1 METIQSFGIGLAYV
15 VLGVVVLIIAKIV
28 KDFLTPYKID
38 EELTTKDNPALGLA
52 ISGYFAGVLIVF
64 IGAVMGPNLEYESL
78 GELVISL
85 GIDFLFA
92 LGGIVALNIGRWVV
106 DKFVLTQFSTTKEII
121 QDRNAGTGA
130 VECGGFIATGLIVAG
145 AIYGEGGERWWWT
158 LLSVVVFFVLGQVVL
173 VLFAKFYQWITRYD
187 IHAEIERDNVAAG
200 VALGSSMIAIGI
212 IVLKGTAID
221 FDTDSGSEWLDSFL
235 WFAIYAVLGFVLLM
249 ILRKVTDALFLPG
262 TTIQHE
268 IATDRNLNAAW
279 IEGVVAIGIATMVF
293 VLL

>member
-1 METIQSFGIGLAYV
+1 ME
-15 VLGVVVLIIAKIV
+15 
-28 KDFLTPYKID
+28 
-38 EELTTKDNPALGLA
+38 
-52 ISGYFAGVLIVF
+52 
-64 IGAVMGPNLEYESL
+64 
-78 GELVISL
+78 
-85 GIDFLFA
+85 
-92 LGGIVALNIGRWVV
+92 R
-106 DKFVLTQFSTTKEII
+106 
-121 QDRNAGTGA
+121 
-130 VECGGFIATGLIVAG
+130 GGFIATGLIVAG

-200 VALGSSMIAIGI
+200 VALSSSMIAIGI

-221 FDTDSGSEWLDSFL
+221 FDTDSGSEWLGSFL

>member
-1 METIQSFGIGLAYV
+1 METIQSLGIGLAYV
-15 VLGVVVLIIAKIV
+15 VLGIVVLIIAKIV

-64 IGAVMGPNLEYESL
+64 LGAVMGPNLEYESL

>member
-1 METIQSFGIGLAYV
+1 M
-15 VLGVVVLIIAKIV
+15 
-28 KDFLTPYKID
+28 
-38 EELTTKDNPALGLA
+38 
-52 ISGYFAGVLIVF
+52 
-64 IGAVMGPNLEYESL
+64 
-78 GELVISL
+78 
-85 GIDFLFA
+85 
-92 LGGIVALNIGRWVV
+92 
-106 DKFVLTQFSTTKEII
+106 
-121 QDRNAGTGA
+121 
-130 VECGGFIATGLIVAG
+130 ECGGFIATGLIVAG

-221 FDTDSGSEWLDSFL
+221 FDTDSGAEWLDSFL

>member
-1 METIQSFGIGLAYV
+1 METIQSLGIGLAYV
-15 VLGVVVLIIAKIV
+15 VLGVVVLIIAKIIM
-28 KDFLTPYKID
+28 DFLTPYKID
-38 EELTTKDNPALGLA
+38 EELTTKNNPALGLA
-52 ISGYFAGVLIVF
+52 MTGYFAGVLIVF
-64 IGAVMGPNLEYESL
+64 LGAVMGPNLEYESL

-130 VECGGFIATGLIVAG
+130 VECGGFIATALIVAG
-145 AIYGEGGERWWWT
+145 AIYGEGGESWWKA

-221 FDTDSGSEWLDSFL
+221 FDTDSGSEWVDSFL
-235 WFAIYAVLGFVLLM
+235 WFAVYAVLGFALLM

>member
-38 EELTTKDNPALGLA
+38 EELTTKNNLAVGLA
-52 ISGYFAGVLIVF
+52 MTGYFAGVLIVF
-64 IGAVMGPNLEYESL
+64 LGAVMGPNLEYESL
-78 GELVISL
+78 GELTIAL

-92 LGGIVALNIGRWVV
+92 LGGIVALNIGRWVI

-130 VECGGFIATGLIVAG
+130 VECGGFIATALIVAG
-145 AIYGEGGERWWWT
+145 AIYGEGGESWWFA
-158 LLSVVVFFVLGQVVL
+158 LLSVVVFFVFGQGVL
-173 VLFAKFYQWITRYD
+173 VLFAMFYQWITRYD

-221 FDTDSGSEWLDSFL
+221 FDTDSGFEWVISFL
-235 WFAIYAVLGFVLLM
+235 WFAVYAAMGFVLLM

-268 IATDRNLNAAW
+268 IATNRNLNAAW